1 MRVIVCMQTAHV
13 SPTRADTHAWES
25 VQTFRPLLI
34 GQRLVGVQAGWPH
47 ADDAHSR
54 LKAT

>member
-1 MRVIVCMQTAHV
+1 MRVIVCMQIAHM

-25 VQTFRPLLI
+25 VQTCRLLLI
-34 GQRLVGVQAGWPH
+34 RQRLVGVQVGRPH
-47 ADDAHSR
+47 ADDARAR